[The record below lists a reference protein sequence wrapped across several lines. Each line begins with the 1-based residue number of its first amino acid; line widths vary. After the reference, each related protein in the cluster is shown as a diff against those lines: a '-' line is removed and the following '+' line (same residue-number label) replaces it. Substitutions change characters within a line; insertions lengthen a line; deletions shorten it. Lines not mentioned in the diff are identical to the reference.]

1 MIEILIAVF
10 VLSVGLLGLAG
21 LQAQSLQ
28 FNYSAYQ
35 RSQSNFL
42 AYDIID
48 RMRANR
54 DEALLG
60 TYDIALADSAPTDP
74 GCQASGATCSTA
86 QMADFDLSQWIGDV
100 ESLLTE
106 GDAAVAL
113 TVVGG
118 RAQVTVTIRWL
129 DNRSLPESDA
139 NRTETF
145 TVSTVL

>member
-1 MIEILIAVF
+1 MVEVLIAVF

-28 FNYSAYQ
+28 FNFSAYQ

-48 RMRANR
+48 RMRVNR

-60 TYDIALADSAPTDP
+60 TYDIELDDDAPADP
-74 GCQASGATCSTA
+74 GCQAAAASCSTA
-86 QMADFDLSQWIGDV
+86 DMVNFDLAQWIGNI
-100 ESLLTE
+100 ENLLTQ
-106 GDAAVAL
+106 GDGAVAV

-118 RAQVTVTIRWL
+118 RAQVEVTITWL
-129 DNRSLPESDA
+129 DNRTLDESED
-139 NRTETF
+139 RTETF
-145 TVSTVL
+145 TVSSVL